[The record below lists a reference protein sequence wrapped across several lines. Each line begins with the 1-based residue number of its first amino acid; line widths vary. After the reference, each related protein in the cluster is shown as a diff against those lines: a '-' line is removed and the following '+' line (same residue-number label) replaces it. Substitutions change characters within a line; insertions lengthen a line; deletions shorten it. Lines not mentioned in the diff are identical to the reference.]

1 MAADGD
7 AHSSILSEI
16 HLGLFVPLILHT
28 ILIYV
33 ATVLARVCTSYA
45 AIDLG
50 LSFLWVG
57 IISSGFSILPV
68 FLAVPLGRFIDKGHD
83 ALAVKAGS
91 VCLVLSALV
100 FWLPAPTAMSLFL
113 GTVLLGTGQIA
124 CMAGAQMISIRAGKT
139 TRGRDAV
146 FGYLMVA
153 IAMGQGIGPLIIGW
167 FAGDAHVPPTGLIF
181 AVMVIMSVLALGVSF
196 ALPRIAQSLE
206 KARTDAPA
214 RLSDLLRIRGLLAY
228 VMASIVTVTAL
239 DLIVVYLPLLGA
251 ERQIDV
257 ATIGLIMSARAVS
270 SMLARF
276 LYVPLVEFVG
286 RLPLTYLT
294 MLSPALAFIVV
305 ALPLPL
311 WLIFPAMIIAGLGL
325 GLSATLTLSAT
336 VDLAPHNARATA
348 MSLRLTGNRL
358 GMIVIPLFASLVAT
372 ATGAAGV
379 FVILAVSLGGS
390 TAYVWAS
397 RREN

>member
-1 MAADGD
+1 M
-7 AHSSILSEI
+7 
-16 HLGLFVPLILHT
+16 
-28 ILIYV
+28 
-33 ATVLARVCTSYA
+33 
-45 AIDLG
+45 
-50 LSFLWVG
+50 
-57 IISSGFSILPV
+57 
-68 FLAVPLGRFIDKGHD
+68 
-83 ALAVKAGS
+83 
-91 VCLVLSALV
+91 
-100 FWLPAPTAMSLFL
+100 
-113 GTVLLGTGQIA
+113 
-124 CMAGAQMISIRAGKT
+124 
-139 TRGRDAV
+139 
-146 FGYLMVA
+146 
-153 IAMGQGIGPLIIGW
+153 
-167 FAGDAHVPPTGLIF
+167 PPTGLIF